1 VPSVTATVRDLT
13 GTDDLTPLTELDPLG
28 WEVHQSLRLT
38 ASMPDYDFIRIV
50 AEEDGALVGY
60 CLAAPYPFAAGGFGI
75 AMMFVHPDHRRR
87 GTGGE
92 FRRRIHDGFR
102 GRVPG
107 VMLHRVEGI
116 EDSDAT
122 AAAWGL
128 RETGRHQ
135 ESFLDLTTFD
145 RSRFEELGQ
154 ADGIEFVP
162 LRADLDDAGWQALRD
177 YAAKRALESPD
188 SGGDA
193 EFLPVEAFRASV
205 PESWMLMTAEHDGRP
220 LGITFVVRRP
230 GTEHDTNTWFTGVA
244 PEARGRG
251 LSTAL
256 KARQA
261 IAMAD
266 AGIETLFTQNMDG
279 NEPILRANRTLGFQ
293 RGLRLVDGVEEI
305 PAAAG

>member
-1 VPSVTATVRDLT
+1 VPVVTATLRDLDAA
-13 GTDDLTPLTELDPLG
+13 DDLTPLTEIDPTGWMVHSWLDLAA
-28 WEVHQSLRLT
+28 SL
-38 ASMPDYDFIRIV
+38 PEYDLYRWV
-50 AEEDGALVGY
+50 AEEEGVLVGY
-60 CLAAPYPFAAGGFGI
+60 CLALPYPFAAGGYGV
-75 AMMFVHPDHRRR
+75 ALMFVHPDHRRR
-87 GTGGE
+87 GIGGE
-92 FRRRIHDGFR
+92 FRRRIHNTFR

-107 VMLHRVEGI
+107 LMLGRIEGS

-145 RSRFEELGQ
+145 AARFEELGH
-154 ADGIEFVP
+154 AERIDFVP
-162 LRADLDDAGWQALRD
+162 LREDLDDAAWQQLRD
-177 YAAKRALESPD
+177 YAEERFLDSPD

-193 EFLPVEAFRASV
+193 AFLPVAAFRAAV
-205 PESWMLMTAEHDGRP
+205 TEPWMLMTAEEDGRP
-220 LGITFVVRRP
+220 VGITFVVRRP
-230 GTEHDTNTWFTGVA
+230 GTEKDTNTWFTGVS

-261 IAMAD
+261 LAMAN
-266 AGIETLFTQNMDG
+266 AGIERLFTQNMDG

-293 RGLRLVDGVEEI
+293 KGMRLVDGVEEI
-305 PAAAG
+305 PES

>member
-1 VPSVTATVRDLT
+1 VPGVTATVRDLT
-13 GTDDLTPLTELDPLG
+13 AAEDLTALIELDPLG
-28 WEVHQSLRLT
+28 WEVHQWFALAGSL
-38 ASMPDYDFIRIV
+38 PDYDMFRWA
-50 AEEDGALVGY
+50 AEDDGALVGY
-60 CLAAPYPFAAGGFGI
+60 CLAVPYPFAAGGYG
-75 AMMFVHPDHRRR
+75 MSLMFVHPDHRRR
-87 GTGGE
+87 GIGGE

-107 VMLHRVEGI
+107 VMMHRVEGI
-116 EDSDAT
+116 DDSDAA

-162 LRADLDDAGWQALRD
+162 LREDLDDAGWQGLCD
-177 YAAKRALESPD
+177 YAEQRFLESPD

-193 EFLPVEAFRASV
+193 EFLPITAFRAAL
-205 PESWMLMTAEHDGRP
+205 PDSWMLMTAEQDGRP
-220 LGITFVVRRP
+220 VGITFVVRRP
-230 GTEHDTNTWFTGVA
+230 GTEHDTNTWFTGVS

-261 IAMAD
+261 IVMAD
-266 AGIETLFTQNMDG
+266 AGIETLYTQNMDG

-293 RGLRLVDGVEEI
+293 TGLRLVDGVEAI
-305 PAAAG
+305 PGS